1 MQVSWWN
8 LVRFPNPLAF
18 GSQAGT
24 LSSETVLV
32 LGRPCWLEW
41 NRNNWLES
49 EINRMALELL
59 LDLLVSTSEKKNTDW
74 LRELNYEAFKLFSKH
89 IGVLCMV
96 CVQGVSLCVLVV
108 SAPLIWWNP
117 SCPSW
122 AIAVCLIA
130 VPLHSRRR
138 QESPYPHNP
147 LYKCNRSR
155 LQRWYLTI
163 PSSDQWWTT
172 IENHRYQWLPD
183 PKTIGKPS
191 FPMIVCNHSIQW
203 WWYPWKQ
210 LELCNGSKYWLK
222 TRTELLQMSGKVPI

>member
-24 LSSETVLV
+24 LSSETALV

-130 VPLHSRRR
+130 VPLHSR

-147 LYKCNRSR
+147 LYKFNRRVLKLAINAQVTQSANVQSCPSTSSPAQIFLFSPSDSQWYCDWDYNLQKYYINMISR
-155 LQRWYLTI
+155 NI
-163 PSSDQWWTT
+163 TT
-172 IENHRYQWLPD
+172 WKENY
-183 PKTIGKPS
+183 
-191 FPMIVCNHSIQW
+191 
-203 WWYPWKQ
+203 
-210 LELCNGSKYWLK
+210 
-222 TRTELLQMSGKVPI
+222 